1 MTFSAVGSRLSA
13 VVVSAVAVLASFAMA
28 APASSSASE
37 VEEFE
42 AFAASGDLSGGHADV
57 FRLYWA
63 FFDREPDVVG
73 ARYWAAEY
81 TECATLLDITWSFS
95 QSAEFGG
102 RHSGIT
108 DSEYI
113 WLVYRN
119 VLGREP
125 DPFGEA
131 YWLELLN
138 DGELTRSE
146 IMLYFSLSSEFKRRH
161 PLPSDSRAF
170 TGPDCTDSS
179 ESGTASAPM
188 P

>member
-1 MTFSAVGSRLSA
+1 MGAVM
-13 VVVSAVAVLASFAMA
+13 VLASIAIA
-28 APASSSASE
+28 GPAGSSPIE
-37 VEEFE
+37 VEEFGVE
-42 AFAASGDLSGGHADV
+42 EFTSYAASSDLSEGHADV

-63 FFDREPDVVG
+63 FFDREPDVTG
-73 ARYWAAEY
+73 ARYWAEEY

-95 QSAEFGG
+95 QSVEFEG
-102 RHSGIT
+102 RYSDIT

-138 DGELTRSE
+138 DGELIRSE
-146 IMLYFSLSSEFKRRH
+146 IMLYFSLSTEFKRRH
-161 PLPSDSRAF
+161 PLPSDGRPFS
-170 TGPDCTDSS
+170 GSGCTDSR
-179 ESGTASAPM
+179 GHSAAPTSM